1 MAFFRACAKGWA
13 GRSPRWGE
21 KLARVIRILPSPL
34 LAIPLLGILMLG
46 NGTRPALAQDTEAKV
61 NSPGLILHLPP
72 SAAARAWSLVGPDTK
87 PRALPK
93 EWIELLTS
101 DPWSRPTTFTLWAK
115 TVQATN
121 IKGSQGQQARALL
134 TLLSAAHRRPKS
146 AWNHVASLSESPEW
160 VAALVPRLI
169 PGVPLATQIKNGGTP
184 APLIRG
190 TRLSPIAPPRD
201 PLVPAWAQA
210 PRKAKVENLLFED
223 SAIDLEIDI
232 SGGGIELLLSL
243 RSGPSTAV
251 ACSTPFM
258 PGFRVNTE
266 YLDFERQ
273 EPVGSVHLLVLTP
286 EDEEARSLYSRLRKA
301 ELMIPTAPPAD
312 SPLSQNMRALGMVLV
327 IDSEPSPRLLAAA
340 QAFQELLQV
349 PVDLAQA
356 SEVPHNGRKQIDLT
370 DPTQSENLLRA
381 LCDSIEERVLQH

>member
-1 MAFFRACAKGWA
+1 MAFFGARAKGRA
-13 GRSPRWGE
+13 GRSPRWGG
-21 KLARVIRILPSPL
+21 KLASVLRILPSPL
-34 LAIPLLGILMLG
+34 LGIPLLCILMPV
-46 NGTRPALAQDTEAKV
+46 NGTCPALGQDTEAKG

-87 PRALPK
+87 PRSLPN
-93 EWIELLTS
+93 EWIEHLTP
-101 DPWSRPTTFTLWAK
+101 DPWSRPETFALWAK
-115 TVQATN
+115 TVRATN
-121 IKGSQGQQARALL
+121 TEGSRGQQARALL
-134 TLLSAAHRRPKS
+134 TLLSAAHHRPKS
-146 AWNHVASLSESPEW
+146 AWNHVASLSENPEW

-169 PGVPLATQIKNGGTP
+169 PGVPLTTQIKNGGTP

-210 PRKAKVENLLFED
+210 PRKAKVENLAFED

-243 RSGPSTAV
+243 RTGPSTAV

-273 EPVGSVHLLVLTP
+273 EPVGSVHLLMLTP

-301 ELMIPTAPPAD
+301 ELMMPTAPPAD
-312 SPLSQNMRALGMVLV
+312 SPLSQSMRELGMVLV

-356 SEVPHNGRKQIDLT
+356 NEIPHNGRTRIDLT
-370 DPTQSENLLRA
+370 DPTKSENLLRA
-381 LCDSIEERVLQH
+381 LCDSIEERVLLH

>member
-1 MAFFRACAKGWA
+1 MAFFGARAKGRA

-21 KLARVIRILPSPL
+21 KLVSVLRILPSPL
-34 LAIPLLGILMLG
+34 LGIPLLCILMPG
-46 NGTRPALAQDTEAKV
+46 NCACPALGQDDEAKD

-93 EWIELLTS
+93 EWTEHLAP
-101 DPWSRPTTFTLWAK
+101 DPWSRPGTFALWAK
-115 TVQATN
+115 TVRAANTE
-121 IKGSQGQQARALL
+121 GSQGEQARALL
-134 TLLSAAHRRPKS
+134 TLLSAAHQRPKS
-146 AWNHVASLSESPEW
+146 AWNHVASLSENPEW

-184 APLIRG
+184 APLMRG

-201 PLVPAWAQA
+201 PLIPAWAQA
-210 PRKAKVENLLFED
+210 PRKAKVENLTFED
-223 SAIDLEIDI
+223 SAIDMEIDI

-258 PGFRVNTE
+258 PGFKVNSE

-273 EPVGSVHLLVLTP
+273 EPVGSVHLLMLTP

-301 ELMIPTAPPAD
+301 ELMMPTAPPAD
-312 SPLSQNMRALGMVLV
+312 SHLSQSMRELGMVLV
-327 IDSEPSPRLLAAA
+327 IDSEPGPRLLAAA
-340 QAFQELLQV
+340 KAYQELLQV
-349 PVDLAQA
+349 PVDLAQTN
-356 SEVPHNGRKQIDLT
+356 ELPHNGRTRVDLT
-370 DPTQSENLLRA
+370 DPTKSENLLRA